1 MRKITITLVFLLFAG
16 LNFAFAQTKAIQGTV
31 TSADDGSP
39 LPGVT
44 VLVKGTANG
53 TVTDGNGK
61 YSLQVGRKATTLVFS
76 FVGMKTQEIAINGR
90 STINVAMKQSA
101 TALNQV
107 VITALGIKRQAKA
120 LGYSVT
126 EMKGKALTEVPT
138 TNPMNA
144 LEGKIA
150 GVNISQGNTGAA
162 GATRV
167 IIRGASSLT
176 GNNQPLYV
184 VDGIPIINSTK
195 GSVVGPF
202 GGLGG
207 DGGDDI
213 SGINPDDI
221 ASVTVLKG
229 SSAAALYGS
238 LASNGVIM
246 ITTKSGKN
254 AKKKLSVEYSGSFLF
269 DKVNTSLI
277 NMQTEY
283 GQGLDGLKP
292 GWEYDANGNPI
303 EMTDEVLA
311 KSDAFN
317 STLYSWGAKMDGS
330 MVYNWDGK
338 KRPYSYTG
346 SNLDRFYNVG
356 KNIVNSVAVSKGGK
370 NFNYRFSFTNLDN
383 HDIFPKTTL
392 NRKTISLNVSAQ
404 ITPKLSS
411 SNNIM
416 YVVEKTHN
424 RITIGDTPGNANT
437 TAYELPGNLNIYGL
451 KPGYNDQGTELRFE
465 PSQWITNPYWVINKF
480 NNNDKKNRIIASST
494 LKYEFTKWLNVT
506 GRAGWDAYD
515 YSRKDVVPYG
525 TAFRPAGSLSQRKAT
540 YQLFNADIMIGFDKK
555 IKDFAMHYLVGANTK
570 ISSYEG
576 LSAAGSNFVVHG
588 LEDLNNTTLPI
599 PSYGY
604 YKTRTN
610 SLYGSFETDYKD
622 YLFLTFTGRNDWFS
636 TLSFPGKTTPNSGF
650 YWSVSGSFLLNN
662 AFKLPESIEYLKIR
676 GSYAQVAGG
685 ARQAYALNLDYAIL
699 GTFQGQPYGAI
710 NGSTIPNP
718 DLVPFQK
725 AEFEFGIDGRLFK
738 NRLFFDLAYYSNKT
752 KDDIVRTSSSTAS
765 GFSAAILNIGKLGNK
780 GIEVLIG
787 GTPVKAGKFS
797 WKTSINFAY
806 NDSKIIHTD
815 DKDTP
820 IDVDGSQTRSK
831 TAIIAHIV
839 GEHYGVI
846 YGSSY
851 KRDDQGRI
859 VYDLSSTVPKAV
871 QGPYKV
877 LGQGIAPYTLGFSN
891 TFKYK
896 TISLSFLID
905 GKFGGSLYSG
915 TNWNLTLAGLTKK
928 TLEGRENGLV
938 VSGVDKSGNPF
949 TQTVAP
955 KDLRT
960 YWGFI
965 GAENGGISE
974 EFVYSS
980 DFIKFRQLSLTYS
993 FPKKL
998 LANTF
1003 IGSASIS
1010 LIGRNLFYLFKKIDN
1025 VDPEADLNSLNSQGI
1040 ERFGLPATRTYGFSL
1055 NVKF

>member
-1 MRKITITLVFLLFAG
+1 MKSKLLMLLLLFFMG
-16 LNFAFAQTKAIQGTV
+16 MGSLYAQRVIT
-31 TSADDGSP
+31 
-39 LPGVT
+39 
-44 VLVKGTANG
+44 G
-53 TVTDGNGK
+53 TVTDKTDGSAIPGVNVVVKGTTTGTTTDVNGT
-61 YSLQVGRKATTLVFS
+61 YSITVPADAKVLEFS
-76 FVGMKTQEIAINGR
+76 FVGMNTADVEIG
-90 STINVAMKQSA
+90 SQTHINVSLSPSSLK
-101 TALNQV
+101 LNEV
-107 VITALGIKRQAKA
+107 VVTALGIKRQVKA

-126 EMKGKALTEVPT
+126 EMKGKALSEVKT
-138 TNPMNA
+138 TNPINS

-150 GVNISQGNTGAA
+150 GVNISQSNTGAS
-162 GATRV
+162 GASRV

-184 VDGIPIINSTK
+184 VDGIPIINAVK
-195 GSVVGPF
+195 GSVLGPF
-202 GGLGG
+202 GGVGG

-246 ITTKSGKN
+246 ITTKSGAK
-254 AKKKLSVEYSGSFLF
+254 AKKELGVEYSGSFSF
-269 DKVNTSLI
+269 DKVNTGLI
-277 NMQTEY
+277 DMQTQY
-283 GQGLDGLKP
+283 GQGLYGLKP
-292 GWEYDANGNPI
+292 GWQLDADGNPVEI
-303 EMTDEVLA
+303 TDDVLA
-311 KSDAFN
+311 KSDAFDH
-317 STLYSWGAKMDGS
+317 TLYSWGAKYDGS
-330 MVYNWDGK
+330 MVYNWDGV
-338 KRPYSYTG
+338 KRPYSYLG

-356 KNIVNSVAVSKGGK
+356 KNVVNSVAVTKGGDD
-370 NFNYRFSFTNLDN
+370 FNYRFSFTNLDN
-383 HDIFPKTTL
+383 KDIFPGTTL
-392 NRKTISLNVSAQ
+392 NRKTVSLNVSAK
-404 ITPKLSS
+404 ISPKLSS
-411 SNNIM
+411 ANSIM

-437 TAYELPGNLNIYGL
+437 TAYELPGNLNIYDL
-451 KPGYNDQGTELRFE
+451 KPGYNDQGTELRFQ
-465 PSQWITNPYWVINKF
+465 PSQWITNPYWAVNKF
-480 NNNDKKNRIIASST
+480 KNNDSKDRIIASST
-494 LKYEFTKWLNVT
+494 LKYEFTKWLNAT
-506 GRAGWDAYD
+506 GRVGWDAYD

-525 TAFRPAGSLSQRKAT
+525 TAYRPAGSLSQRKAT
-540 YQLFNADIMIGFDKK
+540 YQLFNADFMLGFDKT
-555 IKDFAMHYLVGANTK
+555 IKSFSMHYLVGVNTK

-610 SLYGSFETDYKD
+610 SVYGSFETDYKN
-622 YLFLTFTGRNDWFS
+622 YLYLTFTGRNDWFS
-636 TLSFPGKTTPNSGF
+636 TLSYPGKTTPNNGF
-650 YWSVSGSFLLNN
+650 YWSVSGSFLVNN
-662 AFKLPESIEYLKIR
+662 AIELPKVIDFLKVR
-676 GSYAQVAGG
+676 ASYAQVAGG

-699 GTFQGQPYGAI
+699 GTFQGQSYGAI
-710 NGSTIPNP
+710 NGNTIPNP
-718 DLVPFQK
+718 NLVPFQK
-725 AEFEFGIDGRLFK
+725 AEIEFGVDGRLFK
-738 NRLFFDLAYYSNKT
+738 NRLNFDLAYYSNKT
-752 KDDIVRTSSSTAS
+752 KNDIVRTASSLAS
-765 GFSAAILNIGKLGNK
+765 GYTAAILNIGKLGNQ
-780 GIEVLIG
+780 GVEVLIG
-787 GTPVKAGKFS
+787 GTPVKAGNFS
-797 WKTSINFAY
+797 WKTSLNFAY

-815 DKDTP
+815 DNDTP

-846 YGSSY
+846 FGSSY

-859 VYDLSSTVPKAV
+859 VYDLSGSVPKAV
-871 QGPYKV
+871 QGDYKV
-877 LGQGIAPYTLGFSN
+877 LGQGVAPYTLGFSN
-891 TFKYK
+891 SFKYK
-896 TISLSFLID
+896 NVSLSFLID

-915 TNWNLTLAGLTKK
+915 TNWNLTLAGLNKK
-928 TLEGRENGLV
+928 TLEGRENGLEV
-938 VSGVDKSGNPF
+938 KGVDQSGNPF

-980 DFIKFRQLSLTYS
+980 DFIKFRQLSVSYY

-1003 IGSASIS
+1003 VQSASIS
-1010 LIGRNLFYLFKKIDN
+1010 LIGRNLFYLFKKVDN
-1025 VDPEADLNSLNSQGI
+1025 VDPESDLNSLNSQGI
-1040 ERFGLPATRTYGFSL
+1040 ERFGLPATRSYGFSL